1 VETGRNELTAY
12 DYSTVGA
19 IAPVLWAAGGS
30 LAILIDAFYPPTY
43 AIGAAGWVLTVVG
56 LGIGLLVPLWQ
67 RRHRGVH
74 INRDVL
80 LMQATFSLLL
90 IATAQWLS
98 GPSAPFREMLP
109 LTLVAA
115 AFTQTRLRT
124 ALFAAGVAAA
134 AFAPLIYAPSS
145 IPVLH
150 VVVEVVVWITLA
162 IVIVLLTEHL
172 HARRVDLSLAEQAA
186 RHQARIDELTG
197 LLNRRAFQEALAH
210 VAPEDDRRERRVTL
224 VLIDLD
230 SFKLINDRYG
240 HLAGD
245 ACLRA
250 VGDALRRSVRDR
262 DRAYRWGGD
271 EFAVVLTDSSDEDA
285 TMVVERIRACVE
297 EAKPLPDGTSPTLGC
312 GWATH
317 QAGQTAADLLELA
330 DQRLLRTKARDA
342 RERGVRAL
350 TLVRDLEPSPSE
362 AL

>member
-1 VETGRNELTAY
+1 
-12 DYSTVGA
+12 
-19 IAPVLWAAGGS
+19 
-30 LAILIDAFYPPTY
+30 
-43 AIGAAGWVLTVVG
+43 VV
-56 LGIGLLVPLWQ
+56 
-67 RRHRGVH
+67 
-74 INRDVL
+74 
-80 LMQATFSLLL
+80 
-90 IATAQWLS
+90 
-98 GPSAPFREMLP
+98 
-109 LTLVAA
+109 
-115 AFTQTRLRT
+115 
-124 ALFAAGVAAA
+124 AA
-134 AFAPLIYAPSS
+134 AFAPSVYASGS
-145 IPVLH
+145 VPVLH
-150 VVVEVVVWITLA
+150 VIVETTVWITLA
-162 IVIVLLTEHL
+162 VVIVMLVDAL

-262 DRAYRWGGD
+262 DQAYRWGGD
-271 EFAVVLTDSSDEDA
+271 EFAIVLNDSSDEEA
-285 TMVVERIRACVE
+285 AAVVERIRACVT

-317 QAGQTAADLLELA
+317 DSGQTAADLLELA

-362 AL
+362 AV